1 MDGSDKKLRELEP
14 LIEADPGAPGF
25 PALAELYRRDGR
37 LADAER
43 VIRRGLEQRP
53 DARDAGVVLSLTL
66 LDQGQAESAR
76 ATLEA
81 LASDALTAAGLVEDS
96 DEPIAPASELSDAE
110 FDAAFDQAEP
120 DADRLID
127 PDSVAE
133 EAVARVDSRDSGVP
147 GEHPLT
153 SEIGSSGLFATRS
166 MAELLERQ
174 GDSGGAAQIRATL
187 GGDPVAPSEMHE
199 SESGDEAWRQSTVQA
214 LESWLQNL
222 RGVER

>member
-1 MDGSDKKLRELEP
+1 
-14 LIEADPGAPGF
+14 
-25 PALAELYRRDGR
+25 
-37 LADAER
+37 
-43 VIRRGLEQRP
+43 
-53 DARDAGVVLSLTL
+53 L

-81 LASDALTAAGLVEDS
+81 LASDALTAAGFVEDS
-96 DEPIAPASELSDAE
+96 DEPIAPTSELSDAE

-153 SEIGSSGLFATRS
+153 SEIGSSGLFATRT

-187 GGDPVAPSEMHE
+187 GGDPVAPSEMHK